1 MQTERVD
8 PSKDFPIVS
17 WGLPFPEAC
26 VKHMS
31 DTLHTSKAYIIVS
44 GSLSRNTDAL
54 QRLESA
60 LGGDR
65 VVGVRKGMTPHTLY
79 SELLTVAED
88 VKRSGADCIVTL
100 GGGSLID
107 GAKGMVFVSQA
118 IHILSSDR
126 NSRSADYY
134 IEGFDIFL
142 KKSVQLR
149 LDRLADPNTPTELKP
164 AVMPVISITTTLSAG
179 EYNPA
184 GGATNDNTRHK
195 QLFQPPA
202 SPGPKVIIWDPELTL
217 TVPEKVWLS
226 TGLRAVD
233 HCVETICSSNPK
245 PKGTVYST
253 KGLRLLIPALLR
265 TKQDPADLDAR
276 LNAQKGGAESM
287 KAHLLEGVHAGGSHG
302 IGHQLGPY
310 GVPHAETTCVLLP
323 AVQKFNARVNAAQ
336 QAELVTILWDDPIV
350 ASVLEKHSLTRE
362 IGDLGDVLD
371 AIIREL
377 GFPRTLK
384 EYGIGRENLDKVA
397 ESSLGDICCTWNAI
411 SLVKKEQVLEILE
424 MCVGDE

>member
-1 MQTERVD
+1 MQTARYD
-8 PSKDFPIVS
+8 PSKDLPIVS

-26 VKHMS
+26 AKHMS
-31 DTLHTSKAYIIVS
+31 DTLHTHKAYIIVS

-60 LGGDR
+60 LGEDR
-65 VVGVRKGMTPHTLY
+65 VAGVWRGMTPHTLY
-79 SELLTVAED
+79 SELLTITKD

-107 GAKGMVFVSQA
+107 GAKGMVFALANGIDLEDVEA
-118 IHILSSDR
+118 FDR
-126 NSRSADYY
+126 
-134 IEGFDIFL
+134 FL
-142 KKSVQLR
+142 KKSLQLR
-149 LDRLADPNTPTELKP
+149 IDRLIDPNAPTDLKP
-164 AVMPVISITTTLSAG
+164 AVMPVICITTTLSAG
-179 EYNPA
+179 EYNPT
-184 GGATNDNTRHK
+184 GGATNDKTKHK
-195 QLFQPPA
+195 QLFLAPA
-202 SPGPKVIIWDPELTL
+202 STGPKVIIWDPELTL
-217 TVPEKVWLS
+217 TTPAKVWLS

-245 PKGTVYST
+245 PAGTVYST
-253 KGLRLLIPALLR
+253 KGLRLLLPALLR
-265 TKQDPADLDAR
+265 TKQDPTDLDAR

-287 KAHLLEGVHAGGSHG
+287 KAFLLEGVHVGGSHG

-323 AVQKFNARVNAAQ
+323 AVQKFNAPVNGAQ
-336 QAELVTILWDDPIV
+336 QAELVAILWDDPIV
-350 ASVLEKHSLTRE
+350 ASVLEKHKLTRE
-362 IGDLGDVLD
+362 TGDLGDVLD

-384 EYGIGRENLDKVA
+384 EYNIGRENLEKIA
-397 ESSLGDICCTWNAI
+397 ESSLGDICATWNAI